1 MPRES
6 SGTGTSGELEDGRH
20 CLSFTVS
27 GPWGHFR
34 RVEGNIVKQTY
45 RIIPRTTVAGL
56 VAAMLGIGRD
66 QYYDLFAPDES
77 KIAVEPVTELRTI
90 NMPMNTLSTA
100 DEHMNRV
107 PSRSRTL
114 KIGLPDP
121 TKLRQQH
128 NYEVLVEPAYR
139 IDLWLSHGE
148 TFEQVRRTLEN
159 GKSHYVPSLGLSEH
173 LAEIEY
179 HGEFEIEAGPDRD
192 EIDVDSTVPEAV
204 DSIVPRKGES
214 YGIERSPAYMKAR
227 NGGRTTTGFTA
238 HAYNPEAKPLRAKD
252 VSANR
257 VDGRTVM
264 FV

>member
-1 MPRES
+1 MSE
-6 SGTGTSGELEDGRH
+6 GTSGRPR

-56 VAAMLGIGRD
+56 VAGMLGIGRD
-66 QYYDLFAPDES
+66 RYYDLFAPAKS
-77 KIAVEPVTELRTI
+77 KIAIQPVTELRTI
-90 NMPMNTLSTA
+90 NMPVNTLSTA

-107 PSRSRTL
+107 PSHNRTL

-121 TKLRQQH
+121 TELRQQH

-139 IDLWLSHGE
+139 IDLWLSCEE
-148 TFEQVRRTLEN
+148 TFERLRGTLET
-159 GKSHYVPSLGLSEH
+159 GESHYVPSLGLSEH
-173 LAEIEY
+173 LAGIEY
-179 HGEFEIEAGPDRD
+179 HGEFGIESGPDG
-192 EIDVDSTVPEAV
+192 EEVDVDSTVPEAV
-204 DSIVPRKGES
+204 DSIVPRKGTN
-214 YGIERSPAYMKAR
+214 YGIERSPAYMEAR
-227 NGGRTTTGFTA
+227 NGGRITTGFAA
-238 HAYNPEAKPLRAKD
+238 HAYSPAGEPLRARG
-252 VSANR
+252 VSTSR